1 MAMTRTKGSA
11 YKSLNL
17 CSHRGKGHPR
27 KRTNLS
33 ISIFSFFIFLDKDST
48 DPFIIHF
55 KPFSVSAGKLSI
67 VGRNDLFPGRF
78 SRAKVFVSCERGA
91 GRKPQER
98 GGGKLKKV
106 DE

>member
-1 MAMTRTKGSA
+1 MLTLPSRKGTI
-11 YKSLNL
+11 YVNGRIYRFQFFPFLFF
-17 CSHRGKGHPR
+17 
-27 KRTNLS
+27 LS
-33 ISIFSFFIFLDKDST
+33 PGGKDST